1 MAQPAEGVRLPR
13 RVVARRS
20 RKRWTVVFCV
30 AASWVVLYGFTGSML
45 GATVLLLLIAAFG
58 GACLVALRTLGINSS
73 HPWVQQLASRPWRDG
88 QDVLRLSLRHLT
100 DVFVITPR
108 GSLLAPN
115 AVELRM
121 NPRDFASLTDLM
133 DIGLINSSAAEVY
146 AEQVAAHGAQFGN
159 PGPAEVDVVSD
170 PDVPE
175 GRYRLQQSRAQQSR
189 VQQSLVQQSRVQQ
202 RWVQPDQLPPAQP
215 FQPGL
220 AQPGVSQPGVS
231 QPGVSQPGVSQPG
244 QSWPDL
250 MPRAQAAGDPGRQAP
265 PENGPH
271 LVRHTPGDPWPFA
284 HDGRT
289 AAARAATMA
298 PVSPAAVSPAAVTA
312 PTPPGAMAV
321 PGLPTM
327 AETSRPAVPPLRLV
341 SGQSVVETW
350 TSGARAGRG
359 AVELVLPDVPTVSR
373 EHARFTFADGRWWVA
388 NLGLN
393 GLTLNGVPL
402 AGEQPVSDGDTIRWG
417 RSGNTLV
424 SRVEIG

>member
-73 HPWVQQLASRPWRDG
+73 HPWVQRLASRPWRDG
-88 QDVLRLSLRHLT
+88 QDVLRLSLRHLS

-133 DIGLINSSAAEVY
+133 DVDLVNSSAAEVY
-146 AEQVAAHGAQFGN
+146 AEQVAAHGAQFAN
-159 PGPAEVDVVSD
+159 LGPAEVSVVSD
-170 PDVPE
+170 PEVPE
-175 GRYRLQQSRAQQSR
+175 GRYRLQQSRP
-189 VQQSLVQQSRVQQ
+189 QQ
-202 RWVQPDQLPPAQP
+202 RWAQPDPLPPVQP
-215 FQPGL
+215 FQPGQMQPGQMQPGPMRHSL
-220 AQPGVSQPGVS
+220 AQPSAPG
-231 QPGVSQPGVSQPG
+231 PDASQPG
-244 QSWPDL
+244 QPWPDL
-250 MPRAQAAGDPGRQAP
+250 NRQAQLAGNPGWQAA

-289 AAARAATMA
+289 AAARAAA
-298 PVSPAAVSPAAVTA
+298 VAPAAAATAAPGAVTA

-373 EHARFTFADGRWWVA
+373 EHARFTFADDRWWVA
-388 NLGLN
+388 NLGMN
-393 GLTLNGVPL
+393 GLTLNGTPL
-402 AGEQPVSDGDTIRWG
+402 VGEQPVSDGDKIRWG

>member
-1 MAQPAEGVRLPR
+1 MAQPAEGARLPR

-45 GATVLLLLIAAFG
+45 GATVLLLLIAVFG
-58 GACLVALRTLGINSS
+58 GACLVALRAMGVNRG
-73 HPWVQQLASRPWRDG
+73 HPWVQHLASRPWRDG
-88 QDVLRLSLRHLT
+88 QDVLRLGLRHLT

-115 AVELRM
+115 AIELRM
-121 NPRDFASLTDLM
+121 NPRDFDSLTDLM
-133 DIGLINSSAAEVY
+133 EVGLVNSSAAEVY
-146 AEQVAAHGAQFGN
+146 AEEVAAHGAQFAN
-159 PGPAEVDVVSD
+159 PGPAEVSVLADD
-170 PDVPE
+170 GVPE
-175 GRYRLQQSRAQQSR
+175 GRYRLQQSRAQQ
-189 VQQSLVQQSRVQQ
+189 
-202 RWVQPDQLPPAQP
+202 RWAPPGPQPHFPPGQMPPGPAQP
-215 FQPGL
+215 SL
-220 AQPGVSQPGVS
+220 AQTGAP
-231 QPGVSQPGVSQPG
+231 QPG

-250 MPRAQAAGDPGRQAP
+250 VQQARLSDGCGQPGS

-289 AAARAATMA
+289 AAARTATRAPAPAAT
-298 PVSPAAVSPAAVTA
+298 VSPGAVTA

-327 AETSRPAVPPLRLV
+327 AESSRPAVPPLRLV

-388 NLGLN
+388 NLGMN
-393 GLTLNGVPL
+393 GLTLNGVQL

>member
-1 MAQPAEGVRLPR
+1 MAQPAEGARLPR

-30 AASWVVLYGFTGSML
+30 AASWVVLYGFTGSLL

-58 GACLVALRTLGINSS
+58 GACLVALRAMGINAS
-73 HPWVQQLASRPWRDG
+73 HPWIQHLASRPWRDG
-88 QDVLRLSLRHLT
+88 QDVLRLSLRHLS

-115 AVELRM
+115 AIELRM
-121 NPRDFASLTDLM
+121 NPRDYASLTDLM
-133 DIGLINSSAAEVY
+133 EVGLINSSAAEVY
-146 AEQVAAHGAQFGN
+146 AEEVAAHGAQFAN
-159 PGPAEVDVVSD
+159 PGPAEVSVLADD
-170 PDVPE
+170 AVPE
-175 GRYRLQQSRAQQSR
+175 GRYRLQQSRAQQ
-189 VQQSLVQQSRVQQ
+189 
-202 RWVQPDQLPPAQP
+202 RWAAPAPPPLYAP
-215 FQPGL
+215 PGQPGL
-220 AQPGVSQPGVS
+220 
-231 QPGVSQPGVSQPG
+231 
-244 QSWPDL
+244 L
-250 MPRAQAAGDPGRQAP
+250 
-265 PENGPH
+265 ENGPH
-271 LVRHTPGDPWPFA
+271 LVRHTPGNPWPFA

-289 AAARAATMA
+289 AAARTATRAPATAAT
-298 PVSPAAVSPAAVTA
+298 VSPGAVTA

-388 NLGLN
+388 NLGMN

>member
-1 MAQPAEGVRLPR
+1 MAQPAEGARLPR

-20 RKRWTVVFCV
+20 RKRWTVVFCA

-45 GATVLLLLIAAFG
+45 GATVLLVLVAAFG
-58 GACLVALRTLGINSS
+58 GACLVALRAMGVNGS
-73 HPWVQQLASRPWRDG
+73 HPWVQHLASRPWRDG
-88 QDVLRLSLRHLT
+88 QDVLRLSLRHLS

-115 AVELRM
+115 AIELRM
-121 NPRDFASLTDLM
+121 NPRDFGSLTDLM
-133 DIGLINSSAAEVY
+133 EVGLVNSSAAEVY
-146 AEQVAAHGAQFGN
+146 AEEVAAHGAQFAN
-159 PGPAEVDVVSD
+159 PGPVEVSVVAD
-170 PDVPE
+170 DAVPE
-175 GRYRLQQSRAQQSR
+175 GRYRLQQSR
-189 VQQSLVQQSRVQQ
+189 VQQ
-202 RWVQPDQLPPAQP
+202 RWAPPGPMPQPLQPGPMPPAP
-215 FQPGL
+215 MPL
-220 AQPGVSQPGVS
+220 
-231 QPGVSQPGVSQPG
+231 G
-244 QSWPDL
+244 Q
-250 MPRAQAAGDPGRQAP
+250 MPLGQMPPGRLSGAGGRP
-265 PENGPH
+265 GAPENGPH
-271 LVRHTPGDPWPFA
+271 QVRHTPGDPWPFA

-289 AAARAATMA
+289 AAARTAAK
-298 PVSPAAVSPAAVTA
+298 VPAAAGAVTA

-321 PGLPTM
+321 PGPPTM
-327 AETSRPAVPPLRLV
+327 AESARPAVPPLRLV

-388 NLGLN
+388 NLGMN

>member
-1 MAQPAEGVRLPR
+1 M
-13 RVVARRS
+13 
-20 RKRWTVVFCV
+20 FCV

-73 HPWVQQLASRPWRDG
+73 HPWVQRLASRPWRDG
-88 QDVLRLSLRHLT
+88 QDVLRLSLRHLS

-133 DIGLINSSAAEVY
+133 DVDLINSSAAEVY
-146 AEQVAAHGAQFGN
+146 AEQVTAHGAQFASL
-159 PGPAEVDVVSD
+159 GPAEVSVVSD
-170 PDVPE
+170 PEVPE
-175 GRYRLQQSRAQQSR
+175 GRYRLQQSRAQQ
-189 VQQSLVQQSRVQQ
+189 
-202 RWVQPDQLPPAQP
+202 RWAQPDQLPPAQP
-215 FQPGL
+215 FRPGPMQPDPVQPDPVQPGPVQHSL
-220 AQPGVSQPGVS
+220 AQPGGPGPGASQP
-231 QPGVSQPGVSQPG
+231 
-244 QSWPDL
+244 WPDH
-250 MPRAQAAGDPGRQAP
+250 MRQARLAGNPGRQAA

-298 PVSPAAVSPAAVTA
+298 PAAAAVSPGAVTA

-327 AETSRPAVPPLRLV
+327 AESSRPAIPPLRLV
-341 SGQSVVETW
+341 SGQSVVQTW

-388 NLGLN
+388 NLGMN
-393 GLTLNGVPL
+393 GLTLNGTPL